1 MLRGLLY
8 ANSNDVFWV
17 DRAWC
22 FIKKEGMNSTERK
35 EARYQRRK
43 NNRDSRKQYYI
54 SKHDDYENIIDANN
68 LYNAFKKSKRGVS
81 WKESIQ
87 RYEMNLFK
95 NISEARRKLIAGEDV
110 THGFIEFDLFERGK
124 KRHIKSVH
132 ISERIIQKALCDNV
146 LVPIISRS
154 LVYDNGASLLNKGL
168 HFSTKRF
175 IAHLL
180 KYYKENGRSNSGYC
194 LSIDFSKYFDSIK
207 HDLLFKQLKKLF
219 NDKRILSLTRSFIN
233 PFGNGISLGL
243 GSQVSQILALFYPN
257 TMDHYIKDK
266 MQIKFYG
273 RYMDDFYIIHRDKA
287 YLNNLLTDIKRICT
301 DLGITVNNKKSKIVR
316 LKDGVRFLK
325 GIYTLTETGRIVC
338 RSTQESR
345 KRQRQKLIKF
355 KKLIDVGKMNFDDV
369 RVAYQSWRGN
379 YMKRFHAFHTIRRM
393 DGLYNRLFINNH

>member
-1 MLRGLLY
+1 
-8 ANSNDVFWV
+8 
-17 DRAWC
+17 
-22 FIKKEGMNSTERK
+22 MNSTERK